1 MDSVGE
7 STTPSRSSL
16 CDHRLLGLRDESP
29 REEQAGGYPERA
41 ATKALFKA
49 EEWDLATMQ
58 RKQ

>member
-1 MDSVGE
+1 MN
-7 STTPSRSSL
+7 
-16 CDHRLLGLRDESP
+16 P